1 MLRYG
6 VFKHV
11 RIEKRPGKC
20 YGTVCLNTFEL
31 KKRSGKCYGTV
42 CLNTFELNK
51 IKKSRNPF
59 QFYK

>member
-11 RIEKRPGKC
+11 RIEKRSSKC

-31 KKRSGKCYGTV
+31 KKKSG
-42 CLNTFELNK
+42 
-51 IKKSRNPF
+51 
-59 QFYK
+59 